1 MQIAVYN
8 NMRYSSMVLLRMFQD
23 YIAWRKRMIN
33 MTYRPE
39 SGSSLV
45 LRWKLHYGIIGYE
58 MERKHT

>member
-1 MQIAVYN
+1 MHIAVYN
-8 NMRYSSMVLLRMFQD
+8 KMYYSSMALLRMFQG

-45 LRWKLHYGIIGYE
+45 LRWKLRYGIIGYE

>member
-1 MQIAVYN
+1 
-8 NMRYSSMVLLRMFQD
+8 
-23 YIAWRKRMIN
+23 MIN

-45 LRWKLHYGIIGYE
+45 PRWKLRYGIIGYE

>member
-1 MQIAVYN
+1 MA
-8 NMRYSSMVLLRMFQD
+8 LLRMLQD
-23 YIAWRKRMIN
+23 YIAWRKCMIN

-45 LRWKLHYGIIGYE
+45 LRWKLRYGIIGYE

>member
-1 MQIAVYN
+1 MA
-8 NMRYSSMVLLRMFQD
+8 LLRMLQN
-23 YIAWRKRMIN
+23 YIAWRKCMIN

-45 LRWKLHYGIIGYE
+45 PRWKLRYGIIGYE

>member
-23 YIAWRKRMIN
+23 YIACRKRMIN

-45 LRWKLHYGIIGYE
+45 LRWKLRYGIIGYE

>member
-1 MQIAVYN
+1 
-8 NMRYSSMVLLRMFQD
+8 MVLLRMFQD